1 MTVGAER
8 ESDKMPSS
16 SSGSSDQN
24 FEGQRWSPALVEAG
38 EGTVVT
44 SCLAHA
50 SNWSLLF
57 TKAAHAWK
65 GNTRTDL
72 GKRKE
77 ILEEFVGVDEE
88 TSREIVGNVEIC
100 VELTGVNEQ
109 ASEELEVNLEISEG
123 FEDVEEDTSEKF
135 VGNVAIFEDLER

>member
-16 SSGSSDQN
+16 SGSSVTGILRVDGDLQ
-24 FEGQRWSPALVEAG
+24 PALAEAG
-38 EGTVVT
+38 EGTVLT

-50 SNWSLLF
+50 RNFSLLSQ
-57 TKAAHAWK
+57 KLRMRDIEVHAQI
-65 GNTRTDL
+65 L

-88 TSREIVGNVEIC
+88 TSGENIGNVEIF
-100 VELTGVNEQ
+100 VELKGVNKE
-109 ASEELEVNLEISEG
+109 ASEVLEVNLEISEG
-123 FEDVEEDTSEKF
+123 LEDVEEDTSEKF
-135 VGNVAIFEDLER
+135 VGNVAIFEDL